1 MLVVKCLV
9 LSVLSLIGGIWLL
22 CKLIKR
28 GCYAAFQQGEGR
40 KATGLQDCTTCET
53 AQRSG
58 CNQYQV
64 RTRQTPE
71 ANQAQKSRCTMNTI
85 ERKLLR
91 DKMVLQDQKSLAK
104 LDYPGVK
111 LCGKV
116 SDKIS

>member
-1 MLVVKCLV
+1 MDFDVD
-9 LSVLSLIGGIWLL
+9 SQRSMDG
-22 CKLIKR
+22 
-28 GCYAAFQQGEGR
+28 
-40 KATGLQDCTTCET
+40 GLQTEENVCSVST
-53 AQRSG
+53 RR
-58 CNQYQV
+58 
-64 RTRQTPE
+64 RTRGDGP
-71 ANQAQKSRCTMNTI
+71 TMNTI